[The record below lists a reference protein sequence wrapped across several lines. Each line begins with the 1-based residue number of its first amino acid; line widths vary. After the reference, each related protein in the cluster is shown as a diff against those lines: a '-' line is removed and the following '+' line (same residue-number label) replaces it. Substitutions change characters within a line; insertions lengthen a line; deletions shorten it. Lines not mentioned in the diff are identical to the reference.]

1 MVMGAIGNVFGGDL
15 IRRNFV
21 TEEVARRIR
30 PLIAQEQFS
39 AGLD

>member
-1 MVMGAIGNVFGGDL
+1 V

-21 TEEVARRIR
+21 TDEVARRIR
-30 PLIAQEQFS
+30 PLIAMEQFS